1 MPEERTLK
9 ITVKALRPFKEA
21 LGSGDL
27 ELERPE
33 GETVEGLIHALVEEH
48 PAFRDHALDANGD
61 IDLTLN
67 IMVSGRP
74 VGENDLGVP
83 LKDGD
88 DVLLFMPLSGG

>member
-1 MPEERTLK
+1 MR

-33 GETVEGLIHALVEEH
+33 AETVEALIRALIEEY
-48 PAFRDHALDANGD
+48 PAFRDHALDDNGN

-74 VGENDLGVP
+74 VGENDLDST

-88 DVLLFMPLSGG
+88 EVLLFMPLSGG

>member
-1 MPEERTLK
+1 MHEARKLK

-33 GETVEGLIHALVEEH
+33 GETVEGLIRALVEEH

-74 VGENDLGVP
+74 VGENDLDDP

-88 DVLLFMPLSGG
+88 EVLLFMPMSGG